1 MRRLPTFVILVL
13 VFALLALTPVAA
25 APAEQGTEVMIAVPE
40 YIPVNGEL
48 DLVVFSGQVASMM
61 EVLVFR
67 FRGDKVSEA
76 QGYTGD
82 QHAIDQFWF

>member
-1 MRRLPTFVILVL
+1 
-13 VFALLALTPVAA
+13 
-25 APAEQGTEVMIAVPE
+25 
-40 YIPVNGEL
+40 VNGEL